1 MDRRVFIKAVCLGAV
16 GLAGQ
21 FPLFASAQEIR
32 QTIKRVSNSVGKSR
46 RVRIEGEKAWHFTL
60 TPKGRESEIAAEAS
74 GRQREELRDYSSSA
88 RGTVI
93 YKLQFMLPNIDDPN
107 GQLEAKFIFFQLK
120 PRDKRG
126 VGFNPYLTVEIPK
139 NYRSQGPKVDFE
151 FQDGKVREVR
161 SGKPVSPNRWHALEV
176 IVKWS
181 AQRDGF
187 ADVKLDGRTIARHDG
202 FTGPDIG
209 DPLPNFGIYRSHL
222 NNVDPSRLET
232 INLYVRRYS
241 VERIAN

>member
-32 QTIKRVSNSVGKSR
+32 QKIKRVTNSVGKSR
-46 RVRIEGEKAWHFTL
+46 RVRIEGEKAWQFTL
-60 TPKGRESEIAAEAS
+60 TPEGRESEIAAEAS

-93 YKLQFMLPNIDDPN
+93 YQLQFMLPRIDDPN

-139 NYRSQGPKVDFE
+139 KYRSQGPKVDFE

-181 AQRDGF
+181 AQPDGF

-232 INLYVRRYS
+232 INLYVRRYR